1 MSLANDL
8 LSQART
14 LAINEPRRPK
24 QASLRRAV
32 SAAYYAIFHLLV
44 EDAARQLATANPAG
58 LREKI
63 RRAFAHTEMK
73 KVCRDF
79 ARTKNH
85 VPPDNLKTLL
95 STRLSPELISVA
107 GAFVDLQEARHR
119 ADYDLSVDL
128 TRAEALSHVQKA
140 EAALSAWRTQ
150 RETSD
155 AKVFLTALLLN
166 DRWHKG

>member
-1 MSLANDL
+1 M
-8 LSQART
+8 
-14 LAINEPRRPK
+14 AINEPRRPK

-79 ARTKNH
+79 ARTKNRA
-85 VPPDNLKTLL
+85 PPDNLKTFL

-107 GAFVDLQEARHR
+107 GAFVDLQ
-119 ADYDLSVDL
+119 
-128 TRAEALSHVQKA
+128 
-140 EAALSAWRTQ
+140 
-150 RETSD
+150 
-155 AKVFLTALLLN
+155 
-166 DRWHKG
+166 